1 VRVGVRLTARSNRT
15 SMALGRTATIS
26 GQVIPAHTGQ
36 GIRLQQKR
44 GRTWHTAQKQTLPA
58 SGRYSF
64 GLRPRASGTSWWR
77 VYKASD
83 TDHIGAIS
91 TTLRLVVYRAAITG
105 IHADAAGD
113 DRRNLNDEY
122 ALVRNTG
129 AAAINLAGWKL
140 DAGDRNQRFSLASY
154 SLKKNA
160 TVRIPTGRGT
170 TRAGHLYLG
179 SGRPIWNND
188 GDTATLIDPHNIAIS
203 RYRY

>member
-1 VRVGVRLTARSNRT
+1 MQA
-15 SMALGRTATIS
+15 
-26 GQVIPAHTGQ
+26 
-36 GIRLQQKR
+36 K
-44 GRTWHTAQKQTLPA
+44 TLPA
-58 SGRYSF
+58 TGRYSF
-64 GLRPRASGTSWWR
+64 CLRPRATGTSGWR
-77 VYKASD
+77 IYKASD

-91 TTLRLVVYRAAITG
+91 GTLRLVVYRAAITG

-113 DRRNLNDEY
+113 DRRNLNGEY

-140 DAGDRNQRFSLASY
+140 SAGDRGQRFSLAGY
-154 SLKKNA
+154 PLKKGA
-160 TVRIPTGRGT
+160 TVRIHTGRGT

-188 GDTATLIDPHNIAIS
+188 GDTATLIDPHNVTVS